1 MSSIKSDEILNA
13 MKLGA
18 TLRFRSK
25 NNQNA
30 TRRLLVYGQKE
41 RRMDGLTYH
50 TFIADYQKLLNNR
63 AWYEPGKV
71 FIIEWSW
78 RGTQ

>member
-1 MSSIKSDEILNA
+1 MPSITSDEILNA

-18 TLRFRSK
+18 KLRFRSK
-25 NNQNA
+25 NHSNA
-30 TRRLLVYGQKE
+30 TRRLLVHGQKDGKL
-41 RRMDGLTYH
+41 DGLTYH

-63 AWYEPGKV
+63 AWYEPGNV

-78 RGTQ
+78 RG